1 MTFAIAVD
9 DRFRLPRF
17 GNALLQAIVGKV
29 IMVFGEG
36 LILGPTPSPAVRLL
50 RALSGS
56 SHGDL
61 PQPLRP
67 GCTKRPKGGVKSKHL
82 KDS

>member
-29 IMVFGEG
+29 PIC
-36 LILGPTPSPAVRLL
+36 P
-50 RALSGS
+50 
-56 SHGDL
+56 GDL

-67 GCTKRPKGGVKSKHL
+67 GCTKRPKGSVKSKQL

>member
-36 LILGPTPSPAVRLL
+36 LILGPTPSPAVRRL
-50 RALSGS
+50 RALSGC
-56 SHGDL
+56 SHGEGPRHKNRPSPNHSKTFPTCPGDL
-61 PQPLRP
+61 PQ
-67 GCTKRPKGGVKSKHL
+67 
-82 KDS
+82 